1 MWNDR
6 LRLAAR
12 VESDWRALTDV
23 ERDAAAVALQKI
35 DDDPIVGAPLKE
47 PLRGIWSYR
56 VGNLRILYR
65 LAPEARV
72 AVILKIQ
79 SVEETRT

>member
-12 VESDWRALTDV
+12 VEDDWHALSNV
-23 ERDAAAVALQKI
+23 ERDAASIALQKI
-35 DDDPIVGAPLKE
+35 DDDPIAGAPLKE

-79 SVEETRT
+79 SVEGVRT